1 MNDIKKHNFS
11 LKKKLI
17 RLTRGVW
24 VKTVWPK
31 IQIGRGCWPAM
42 KSRQYCW
49 NPGTRIRRRWMPGD
63 KLTSAGL
70 AYIRPRRDQPLSRC
84 QVINQRN
91 RQHCWRCFCRPL
103 WTKCFVLFYC
113 GSVCFIGML
122 EWDLRVLRRPRVTW
136 NLAFIPGS
144 SKHGNAFL
152 ASVGE
157 NCVVAKYL
165 YSKKAIKNDM
175 LYPCA

>member
-11 LKKKLI
+11 LKKQI

-49 NPGTRIRRRWMPGD
+49 NPGTQIRRRWMPGD

-103 WTKCFVLFYC
+103 WTMFCFVLLWQCLFYWH
-113 GSVCFIGML
+113 VGMGFASL
-122 EWDLRVLRRPRVTW
+122 AAAQSDLKLGLHSGLVETRERFSRVRRRKLRR
-136 NLAFIPGS
+136 S
-144 SKHGNAFL
+144 
-152 ASVGE
+152 
-157 NCVVAKYL
+157 
-165 YSKKAIKNDM
+165 
-175 LYPCA
+175 